1 LSVTVSFRV
10 PKELKKKMD
19 ELRGL
24 INWSEEIRKFIER
37 RVREYEQ
44 LKAIEELEEMI
55 KSLPTVPKGTATR
68 YVRENRDSH

>member
-1 LSVTVSFRV
+1 MSVVVSFRI

-37 RVREYEQ
+37 RIKEYEQ
-44 LKAIEELEEMI
+44 LRAIEELEEI
-55 KSLPTVPKGTATR
+55 VRSIPTMPKGTAMK
-68 YVRENRDSH
+68 YVREDRDSH